1 MTTAAYMNYF
11 TRASSLAEYRS
22 FASSQGLNVQEIL
35 RDAELSP
42 TCLDRPEDLI
52 PYSRFGRV
60 MELSAERSGNPLF
73 GLQYGLHQGVSIF
86 GSLLYLVRNADNVGE
101 ALRDLSQ
108 YFHVH
113 DNAADVV
120 IEIQGEHALLC
131 YRPVSLETPGLR
143 QISELAMG
151 VGQQLMRTLLGSRW
165 QLEAVL
171 LQHAPQVAASQYRR
185 LLGVAPRFNSTQD
198 ALMFDASLLA
208 IPLRDADKALHK
220 LVQQHLATVSRLRR
234 DELPSYVQ
242 RLLRNFLPNGRVTIE
257 YIADFM
263 QLSPRSLQRH
273 LNEAGTS
280 FQLLLDQTRQAMT
293 QHYLKEA
300 QISLG
305 QLSELLGYSDQSAF
319 SRAFQ
324 RWYGMSPSQ
333 WSKANASKPLLRSTS
348 P

>member
-1 MTTAAYMNYF
+1 MNYF
-11 TRASSLAEYRS
+11 TRASSLAEFLP
-22 FASSQGLNVQEIL
+22 FATSQGLNPQEIL
-35 RDAELSP
+35 RDAELP
-42 TCLDRPEDLI
+42 AACLDRPEDLI

-60 MELSAERSGNPLF
+60 LELSAERSGNPLF
-73 GLQYGLHQGVSIF
+73 GLQFGLHQGVSIF

-113 DNAADVV
+113 DTAADVV
-120 IEIQGEHALLC
+120 IEHQGEHALLC
-131 YRPVSLETPGLR
+131 YRPASLETPGLR

-151 VGQQLMRTLLGSRW
+151 VGHQLMRTLLGNRW
-165 QLEAVL
+165 QIAAVL

-185 LLGVAPRFNSTQD
+185 LLGVAPRFNSPQD
-198 ALMFDASLLA
+198 ALMFDAALLA

-220 LVQQHLATVSRLRR
+220 LVQQHLATVTHLKR
-234 DELPSYVQ
+234 DELASYVQ
-242 RLLRNFLPNGRVTIE
+242 RLLRNFLPNGRVTID

-280 FQLLLDQTRQAMT
+280 FQALLDQTRQAMT
-293 QHYLKEA
+293 QHYLKES

-324 RWYGMSPSQ
+324 RWYRMSPSQ
-333 WSKANASKPLLRSTS
+333 WSKANASKAVLRS
-348 P
+348 PPH